1 MVKKKISNSPENDA
15 EVFIIGIS
23 SSENDYKLAWA
34 INTAFSINLSLQ
46 DDISLN
52 QEHLFSFFL
61 DDKNNKKSFVLIKNH
76 ASNAILSLKNK
87 NSDYILILI
96 SPKKTEN
103 IADLLKQLKKIKEIR
118 AAFEIKDDK
127 ILSIIPNKI
136 ALQ

>member
-1 MVKKKISNSPENDA
+1 LVKKKISNSPENDA

>member
-15 EVFIIGIS
+15 EVLIIGIS